1 MYDILQELKE
11 HMDKSIQT
19 LQRDLNG
26 IRTGRASTSLL
37 DGIKLDYY
45 GTPTPLNQIAT
56 ISTPESRLITI
67 QPWDT
72 TVITEIEK
80 AVQKSEL
87 GLNPMNDGKVIRIT
101 IPNLSEERRKELVRI
116 VKKMVEESKITLR
129 NHRMNINEKLKKMK
143 NDKELSEDSYF
154 KQHEEV
160 QKVTDDYVAQ
170 CDKISA
176 VKEKEILE
184 F

>member
-1 MYDILQELKE
+1 
-11 HMDKSIQT
+11 
-19 LQRDLNG
+19 
-26 IRTGRASTSLL
+26 
-37 DGIKLDYY
+37 
-45 GTPTPLNQIAT
+45 
-56 ISTPESRLITI
+56 
-67 QPWDT
+67 
-72 TVITEIEK
+72 
-80 AVQKSEL
+80 
-87 GLNPMNDGKVIRIT
+87 
-101 IPNLSEERRKELVRI
+101 VRI

-129 NHRMNINEKLKKMK
+129 NHRRNINEKLKKMK